1 MINHRRRV
9 STSLLR
15 AHGLRKASQNSNRVI
30 YGRHEQCRWP
40 RSCANLLHLTPN
52 LKMHRKSSKMCP
64 RISSTSPPSAFLLA
78 AIYDQISVLRGFG
91 KSAGTLWT
99 CFDLPPTFAD
109 NFNFS
114 VFGHNF
120 EKIQH
125 VFYIITTKSCSK
137 CNRSASK
144 MHKNHVFGKNFVF
157 SKKFK

>member
-1 MINHRRRV
+1 MRNTCRTARKSPQRHHALV
-9 STSLLR
+9 
-15 AHGLRKASQNSNRVI
+15 KASQNRNRVI
-30 YGRHEQCRWP
+30 YGRHEQCRWQ

-114 VFGHNF
+114 VFRHIF

-125 VFYIITTKSCSK
+125 VFEKILFFRKNLSKILSNELCSIDT
-137 CNRSASK
+137 R
-144 MHKNHVFGKNFVF
+144 
-157 SKKFK
+157 